1 LIRADLHIHT
11 IYSGDSKSRLEQ
23 IIARCNDVGIN
34 CIAVTDHNTIAG
46 AVKVQQMAPFKVIV
60 GEEIHTASGEV
71 IGYFMTQE
79 IPGRLPVAETVR
91 RIKEQG
97 GLVAVPHPFDRLR
110 GSAIQRPALE
120 SILPDVDIIE
130 VLNARSFLKHY
141 NAMAERFA
149 QKHGLVASAGSDAHT
164 LGEIGRTYV
173 EMPDFDSRDD
183 FLKALAQG
191 KIMGQVSP
199 RIVHLKSTWAKLKG
213 ASNAG

>member
-1 LIRADLHIHT
+1 LIQADLHLHT
-11 IYSGDSKSRLEQ
+11 IYSGDSRSQVEQ
-23 IIARCNDVGIN
+23 IIARCNKVGIN

-46 AVKVQQMAPFKVIV
+46 AMEMRKIAPFKVIV

-110 GSAIQRPALE
+110 GSAIQRSALE
-120 SILPDVDIIE
+120 GILPDVDIIE
-130 VLNARSFLKHY
+130 ILNARSILQRY
-141 NAMAERFA
+141 NTMAEQLAR
-149 QKHGLVASAGSDAHT
+149 KHGLAASAGSDAHT
-164 LGEIGRTYV
+164 LGEIGAAYV
-173 EMPDFDSRDD
+173 EMPDFNGKDD
-183 FLKALAQG
+183 FLQALRQG

-199 RIVHLKSTWAKLKG
+199 RIVHLKSTLAKIRRG
-213 ASNAG
+213 

>member
-1 LIRADLHIHT
+1 MIQADLHLHT
-11 IYSGDSKSRLEQ
+11 TYSGDSRSQLEQ
-23 IIARCNDVGIN
+23 IIARCNKVGIN

-46 AVKVQQMAPFKVIV
+46 AMEMRKIAPFKVIV

-97 GLVAVPHPFDRLR
+97 GVVAVPHPFDRLR

-120 SILPDVDIIE
+120 KILPDVDIIE
-130 VLNARSFLKHY
+130 VLNARSILRRY
-141 NAMAERFA
+141 NTMAGQLAR
-149 QKHGLVASAGSDAHT
+149 KHGLAASAGSDAHT
-164 LGEIGRTYV
+164 LGEIGAAYV
-173 EMPDFDSRDD
+173 EMPDFDGRDD
-183 FLKALAQG
+183 FLQALRQG

-199 RIVHLKSTWAKLKG
+199 RIVHLKSTLAKIRKE
-213 ASNAG
+213 